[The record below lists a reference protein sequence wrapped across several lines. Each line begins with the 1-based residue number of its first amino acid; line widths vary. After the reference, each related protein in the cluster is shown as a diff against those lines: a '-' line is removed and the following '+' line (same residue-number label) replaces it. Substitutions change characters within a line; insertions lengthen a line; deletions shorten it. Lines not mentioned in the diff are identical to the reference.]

1 MLRPITQGCCYQC
14 PSPCG
19 RPLPTHASAGDPHTL
34 RGGLTPSPVGSVL
47 LSPGTW
53 AHIALFLFPPV
64 LWRSCNPVPLAFKV
78 RFPGDSQSLGKIPRL
93 ESLMWGLEPS
103 QLCKNFF
110 GIIVLQFVV
119 HPPSKISIWFYGD
132 CALPTIS
139 LQLLLCPWM
148 WGIFFWWV
156 LMFSCWWLFNSQL
169 WFCCSGRRWAQSLYS
184 AILNWS
190 QVHDNFKLW

>member
-1 MLRPITQGCCYQC
+1 MLRPIAQGCCYQC

-34 RGGLTPSPVGSVL
+34 RGRLTPSPVGSVL

-64 LWRSCNPVPLAFKV
+64 LWRSCNPVPQAFKV

-103 QLCKNFF
+103 QLCKDFF
-110 GIIVLQFVV
+110 GIIILQFVV
-119 HPPSKISIWFYGD
+119 HLPSKIRIWFYGD

-139 LQLLLCPWM
+139 LKLLLCPWM
-148 WGIFFWWV
+148 LGIFFLVGSDVFLLRVIQQPVMILLLWQKMSTV
-156 LMFSCWWLFNSQL
+156 LVLCHLEPISSTW
-169 WFCCSGRRWAQSLYS
+169 
-184 AILNWS
+184 
-190 QVHDNFKLW
+190 